1 MKRAHGMLLLIFLA
15 GAWRVQA
22 EYTFFTPPGS
32 FAVEV
37 SLENWR
43 ELRMPIHRNSITS
56 LEVIGDWAVGGTTAD
71 AGLSPFVF
79 AVSLSRRRLEKL
91 VDLAA
96 VIPGQ
101 RAICS
106 GFGRGPL
113 GILYGGTMPDG
124 PGASGHLIQ
133 VQADGDSFEVK
144 DLGTPIEREGIFA
157 VVSDARRSALYG
169 ISHPSGKFFVHD
181 LAQNHTRIFPETAP
195 SPQTLRF
202 LQGYAIKPSDF
213 LSRRLILD
221 KMGRV
226 YGSLPVSQL
235 FRFDPEKSAVEILPD
250 LVPEV
255 WGRRPLGRVDSW
267 ALGPDGM
274 LYGGNAG
281 DGQLFRLDPDS
292 GKVANLGKPTM
303 MPRLKGMTFG
313 ADGRLYGISGG
324 APGYSHLF
332 SYDPN
337 GSGFTDLGNP
347 RFTMVAQGIE
357 QGIFWRGFQIST
369 IAASEDGRFI
379 VMGEEEALSQIM
391 VFPSGTR

>member
-1 MKRAHGMLLLIFLA
+1 MKRTAGVLFLLVLA
-15 GAWRVQA
+15 QAVWVRA

-37 SLENWR
+37 SLENWH
-43 ELRMPIHRNSITS
+43 ELRLPIYRNAITS
-56 LEVIGDWAVGGTTAD
+56 LEVVGDWAVGGTSAD
-71 AGLSPFVF
+71 TGLSPFVF
-79 AVSLSRRRLEKL
+79 SVSLSRRRLEVT

-96 VIPGQ
+96 VVPGQ
-101 RAICS
+101 RAICG
-106 GFGRGPL
+106 GFGRGA
-113 GILYGGTMPDG
+113 GGKLYAGTMPDMSG
-124 PGASGHLIQ
+124 GSGHLIQ
-133 VQADGDSFEVK
+133 IDSANRKLEVK
-144 DLGTPIEREGIFA
+144 DLGIPVKGEGIFA
-157 VVSDARRSALYG
+157 VAFDAGRASLYG

-181 LAQNHTRIFPETAP
+181 LAGNSTHIFPETAP

-202 LQGYAIKPSDF
+202 LHDYAIQPIDF
-213 LSRRLILD
+213 LCRRLILD
-221 KMGRV
+221 KKGRV
-226 YGSLPVSQL
+226 FGSMPVSRL
-235 FRFDPEKSAVEILPD
+235 FRYDPEKNVLEVLPD
-250 LVPEV
+250 PMPEV

-281 DGQLFRLDPDS
+281 DGQLFSLDPDS

-332 SYDPN
+332 SYGPN
-337 GSGFTDLGNP
+337 GSGFLDLGNP

-357 QGIFWRGFQIST
+357 QGIFWRGFQIGT

-391 VFPSGTR
+391 VFPVEKK